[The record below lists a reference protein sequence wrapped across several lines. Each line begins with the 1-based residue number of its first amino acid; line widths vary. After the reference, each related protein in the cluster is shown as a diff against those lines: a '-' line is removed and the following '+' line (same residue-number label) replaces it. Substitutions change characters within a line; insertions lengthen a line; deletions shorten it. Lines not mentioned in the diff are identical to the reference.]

1 MPLLLAED
9 ARRPLPR
16 MYRIRQNFPKDHLE
30 DVAGAVRREFE
41 KEEIRSRV
49 KPGMKVA
56 LGVGSR
62 GICNLPLIVRTVADE
77 VKKLG
82 GDPFIIGAMGS
93 HGGGTVEGQL
103 AVLHNYGITEEAMG
117 VPVTANNDV
126 VHLGETSRGIQVYF
140 DKICL
145 EQADLI
151 IPINRVKL
159 HTDFSD
165 DIQSGMCKM
174 LVIGLG
180 HHRGCTSI
188 HQSDMSWFGDT
199 LKEAGRLILSKAKV
213 GFGVGIV
220 ENAYDQTYLIEA
232 VPAEKIIPREAEL
245 LEICKRNMP
254 YLMFPEAD
262 VLVVEQIGKEISGD
276 GFDPNVIGRSYLLKK
291 FVLPVPK
298 FQSMVLLNL
307 SEATHGNASG
317 IGNFDVITRK
327 AFDQIDFE
335 STYANDIA
343 LGCLDDCKIPVI
355 AADEDEAVRIG
366 IRVLRGCNMDHLRII
381 RIKDTLHLGEIQ
393 ISEALL
399 DTARKNPRI
408 TVLGPV

>member
-1 MPLLLAED
+1 MPLLLEED
-9 ARRPLPR
+9 ARRPLPK
-16 MYRIRQNFPKDHLE
+16 MYRIRQNFPKDCLDDPAE
-30 DVAGAVRREFE
+30 AVRREFGR
-41 KEEIRSRV
+41 EEIRSRV

-82 GDPFIIGAMGS
+82 GEPFIIGAMGS

-103 AVLHNYGITEEAMG
+103 AVLQNYGITEEAMG
-117 VPVTANNDV
+117 VPVITSNDV

-140 DKICL
+140 DRICL

-165 DIQSGMCKM
+165 NIQSGMCKM

-180 HHRGCTSI
+180 HHRGCTAI

-199 LKEAGRLILSKAKV
+199 LKEAGRLIMSKAKV
-213 GFGVGIV
+213 GFGIGIV
-220 ENAYDQTYLIEA
+220 ENAYDKTYLIEA
-232 VPAEKIIPREAEL
+232 VPAERIIEREAEL
-245 LEICKRNMP
+245 LEICKKNMP
-254 YLMFPEAD
+254 YIMLPEAD

-276 GFDPNVIGRSYLLKK
+276 GFDPNVIGRSFLLKK
-291 FVLPVPK
+291 FVLPVPR
-298 FQSMVLLNL
+298 FQSMVLLDL

-327 AFDQIDFE
+327 VFDQMDFE

-355 AADEDEAVRIG
+355 AADEGEAIRIG
-366 IRVLRGCNMDHLRII
+366 IRVLRGCDPDNLRII

-399 DTARKNPRI
+399 ETARQNPRI
-408 TVLGPV
+408 TILGPA

>member
-1 MPLLLAED
+1 MPLLLEED
-9 ARRPLPR
+9 ARRPLPK
-16 MYRIRQNFPKDHLE
+16 MYRIRQNFPKDCLDDPAE
-30 DVAGAVRREFE
+30 AVRREFGR
-41 KEEIRSRV
+41 EEIRSRV

-82 GDPFIIGAMGS
+82 GEPFIIGAMGS

-103 AVLHNYGITEEAMG
+103 AVLQNYGITEEAMG
-117 VPVTANNDV
+117 VPVITSNDV

-140 DKICL
+140 DRICL

-165 DIQSGMCKM
+165 NIQSGMCKM

-180 HHRGCTSI
+180 HHRGCTAI

-199 LKEAGRLILSKAKV
+199 LKEAGRLIMSKAKV
-213 GFGVGIV
+213 GFGIGIV
-220 ENAYDQTYLIEA
+220 ENAYDKTYLIEA
-232 VPAEKIIPREAEL
+232 VPAERIIEREAEL
-245 LEICKRNMP
+245 LEICKKNMP
-254 YLMFPEAD
+254 YIMLPEAD

-276 GFDPNVIGRSYLLKK
+276 GFDPNVIGRSFLLKK
-291 FVLPVPK
+291 FVLPVPR
-298 FQSMVLLNL
+298 FQSMVLLDL

-327 AFDQIDFE
+327 VFDQMDFE

-355 AADEDEAVRIG
+355 AADEGEAIRIG
-366 IRVLRGCNMDHLRII
+366 IRVLRGCDLDNLRIV

-399 DTARKNPRI
+399 ETARQNPRI
-408 TVLGPV
+408 TILGPA

>member
-1 MPLLLAED
+1 MPLLLEED
-9 ARRPLPR
+9 ARRPLPK
-16 MYRIRQNFPKDHLE
+16 MYRIRQNFPKDCLDDPAE
-30 DVAGAVRREFE
+30 AVRREFGR
-41 KEEIRSRV
+41 EEIRSRV

-82 GDPFIIGAMGS
+82 GEPFIIGAMGS

-103 AVLHNYGITEEAMG
+103 AVLQNYGITEEAMG
-117 VPVTANNDV
+117 VPVITSNDV

-140 DKICL
+140 DRICL

-165 DIQSGMCKM
+165 NIQSGMCKM

-180 HHRGCTSI
+180 HHRGCTAI

-199 LKEAGRLILSKAKV
+199 LKEAGRLIMSKAKV
-213 GFGVGIV
+213 GFGIGIV
-220 ENAYDQTYLIEA
+220 ENAYDKTYLIEA
-232 VPAEKIIPREAEL
+232 VPAERIIEREAEL
-245 LEICKRNMP
+245 LEICKKNMP
-254 YLMFPEAD
+254 YIMLPEAD

-276 GFDPNVIGRSYLLKK
+276 GFDPNVIGRSFLLKK
-291 FVLPVPK
+291 FVLPVPR
-298 FQSMVLLNL
+298 FQSMVLLDL

-327 AFDQIDFE
+327 VFDQMDFE

-343 LGCLDDCKIPVI
+343 LGCLDDCKITVI
-355 AADEDEAVRIG
+355 AADEGEAIRIG
-366 IRVLRGCNMDHLRII
+366 IRVLRGCDLDNLRIV

-399 DTARKNPRI
+399 ETARQNPRI
-408 TVLGPV
+408 TILGPA

>member
-1 MPLLLAED
+1 MPLLLEED
-9 ARRPLPR
+9 ARRPLPK
-16 MYRIRQNFPKDHLE
+16 MYRIRQNFPKDCLDDPAE
-30 DVAGAVRREFE
+30 AVRREFGR
-41 KEEIRSRV
+41 EEIRSRV

-82 GDPFIIGAMGS
+82 GEPFIIGAMES

-103 AVLHNYGITEEAMG
+103 AVLQNYGITEEAMG
-117 VPVTANNDV
+117 VPVITSNDV

-140 DKICL
+140 DRICL

-165 DIQSGMCKM
+165 NIQSGMCKM

-180 HHRGCTSI
+180 HHRGCTAI

-199 LKEAGRLILSKAKV
+199 LKEAGRLIMSKAKV
-213 GFGVGIV
+213 GFGIGIV
-220 ENAYDQTYLIEA
+220 ENAYDKTYLIEA
-232 VPAEKIIPREAEL
+232 VPAERIIEREAEL
-245 LEICKRNMP
+245 LEICKKNMP
-254 YLMFPEAD
+254 YIMLPEAD

-276 GFDPNVIGRSYLLKK
+276 GFDPNVIGRSFLLKK
-291 FVLPVPK
+291 FVLPVPR
-298 FQSMVLLNL
+298 FQSMVLLDL

-327 AFDQIDFE
+327 VFDQMDFE

-355 AADEDEAVRIG
+355 AADEGEAIRIG
-366 IRVLRGCNMDHLRII
+366 IRVLRGCDPDNLRII

-399 DTARKNPRI
+399 ETARQNPRI
-408 TVLGPV
+408 TILGPA